1 MIFIRKTAK
10 LNNMI
15 FYLKGTILTKKNKY
29 LILLVN
35 NIGYQ
40 VFVNEK
46 TSAKTQEGA
55 EINLYT
61 HHHISETAQE
71 LYGFLSIPELEL
83 FKNLISISGVGPK
96 SALGVMASAS
106 VEDIIQAILSED
118 PALLRTVSGIG
129 PKTAERIVVELKSK
143 IGKLGKEMNLK
154 DVSTAP
160 RDIEVVEAL
169 LGLGYSRQEVMD
181 VIKQVPAS
189 ITDTSERIKGALKL
203 LGK

>member
-1 MIFIRKTAK
+1 MIS
-10 LNNMI
+10 
-15 FYLKGTILTKKNKY
+15 YLKGAILIKKSKY
-29 LILLVN
+29 LILNVGN
-35 NIGYQ
+35 VGYQ
-40 VFVNEK
+40 IFVNEK
-46 TSAKTQEGA
+46 TLNKIKEGEEA
-55 EINLYT
+55 ELYA
-61 HHHISETAQE
+61 HQHISENAQE
-71 LYGFLSIPELEL
+71 LYGFLNIPELEL

-154 DVSTAP
+154 DISAAP
-160 RDIEVVEAL
+160 RDIEVIEAL
-169 LGLGYSRQEVMD
+169 LGLGYSRREVME
-181 VIKQVPAS
+181 VIKQVPATL
-189 ITDTSERIKGALKL
+189 TDTSERIKGALKL

>member
-1 MIFIRKTAK
+1 MLICVIYLHMIS
-10 LNNMI
+10 
-15 FYLKGTILTKKNKY
+15 YLKGIILLKKSKY
-29 LILLVN
+29 LILNVG

-46 TSAKTQEGA
+46 TLNKIKEGE
-55 EINLYT
+55 EIPLYT
-61 HHHISETAQE
+61 HQHITENSQE
-71 LYGFLSIPELEL
+71 LYGFTTLPELEL
-83 FKNLISISGVGPK
+83 FKNLIAISGVGPK

-143 IGKLGKEMNLK
+143 IGKLGKEMNLR
-154 DVSTAP
+154 DISAAP
-160 RDIEVVEAL
+160 RDIEVIEAL
-169 LGLGYSRQEVMD
+169 IGLGYSRREVME
-181 VIKQVPAS
+181 VIKQVPAT

>member
-1 MIFIRKTAK
+1 MIS
-10 LNNMI
+10 
-15 FYLKGTILTKKNKY
+15 YLKGSILVKKPKY

-35 NIGYQ
+35 NVGYE
-40 VFVNEK
+40 VFASEK
-46 TSAKTQEGA
+46 TLSLLNETSEAS
-55 EINLYT
+55 LYI
-61 HHHISETAQE
+61 HHHITENAQQ
-71 LYGFLSIPELEL
+71 LYGFINQPELEM

-96 SALGVMASAS
+96 SALGVMASAT

-154 DVSTAP
+154 DSSVAP
-160 RDIEVVEAL
+160 RDIETIEAL
-169 LGLGYSRQEVMD
+169 IGLGYSRKEVME
-181 VIKQVPAS
+181 VIRQVPTE

>member
-1 MIFIRKTAK
+1 MIS
-10 LNNMI
+10 N
-15 FYLKGTILTKKNKY
+15 LKGSILIKKPKY

-40 VFVNEK
+40 IFASEK
-46 TSAKTQEGA
+46 TLSLLNESAEVF
-55 EINLYT
+55 LYT
-61 HHHISETAQE
+61 HHHISETAHE
-71 LYGFLSIPELEL
+71 LYGFLNQPELEL

-143 IGKLGKEMNLK
+143 IGKLGKEMNIK
-154 DVSTAP
+154 DSSFAP
-160 RDIEVVEAL
+160 KDTEAIEAL
-169 LGLGYSRQEVMD
+169 VGLGYSKKEVLEAIRRVPQET
-181 VIKQVPAS
+181 
-189 ITDTSERIKGALKL
+189 TDISERIKGALRL